1 MLVLVALSL
10 TSFVTAAASGIP
22 HEYNGEIEFDISK
35 VPFSRYGSYLAF
47 SHIRASR
54 GLQEGLYLRTLHGAI
69 PSREVFRV
77 ELLHGRTPEAFK
89 EIATPT
95 VLRLQG
101 PDGYAEIC
109 MAEPK
114 VIRIR
119 GAGVGFRL
127 SMPQPDQENSSEEI
141 YAEAFPFSP
150 TQWEVNS
157 FTQRVRF
164 MLTTISGNLTVAAPW
179 QGTRSEH
186 VVVDFLPDP
195 EAGKFQGAIEEFQ
208 SVWKPRQ
215 YKSFDSS
222 LAALQKEYRQWLRE
236 MPTVPEKFS
245 KTAELAAYVNWE
257 SVVAPEGHLT
267 RPAMLMSKNWMTNLW
282 SWDNC
287 FNAMAL
293 IKGNPKLALDQLRIL
308 FDNQNSQG
316 AFPDNINDEVVSWTC
331 TKPPIHGWA
340 LRWMLEHSHPVDR
353 ETLAEAYGPLS
364 RWTDWYFKY
373 RDNDHDGIPE
383 YDHGF
388 DSGWDNASIF
398 MARPPIEA
406 PDLSAYL
413 IVQMDLLAEIAR
425 TLEKPETR
433 RGGRT
438 GGRFTVQ
445 NVGSLLDGR

>member
-69 PSREVFRV
+69 PSREVFRI
-77 ELLHGRTPEAFK
+77 ELLHGRTPEASK

-95 VLRLQG
+95 LLRLQG

-119 GAGVGFRL
+119 GAGVGVRL
-127 SMPQPDQENSSEEI
+127 SMPQPDQENPSAEI

-164 MLTTISGNLTVAAPW
+164 MLTSMSGNLTVDAPW

-195 EAGKFQGAIEEFQ
+195 ESGKVSGCDRGV
-208 SVWKPRQ
+208 SKR
-215 YKSFDSS
+215 
-222 LAALQKEYRQWLRE
+222 LAAPPVQEFRLFLGRLCKSEYRQWLTE
-236 MPTVPEKFS
+236 MPTVPEEFS

-293 IKGNPKLALDQLRIL
+293 I
-308 FDNQNSQG
+308 QG
-316 AFPDNINDEVVSWTC
+316 QSEIGF
-331 TKPPIHGWA
+331 
-340 LRWMLEHSHPVDR
+340 
-353 ETLAEAYGPLS
+353 GP
-364 RWTDWYFKY
+364 TA
-373 RDNDHDGIPE
+373 
-383 YDHGF
+383 
-388 DSGWDNASIF
+388 DS
-398 MARPPIEA
+398 
-406 PDLSAYL
+406 L
-413 IVQMDLLAEIAR
+413 
-425 TLEKPETR
+425 
-433 RGGRT
+433 
-438 GGRFTVQ
+438 
-445 NVGSLLDGR
+445 